1 MTESDDGRDDQRA
14 PGSVEHPPDS
24 FATAGNAPPP
34 YLGQPQTAYP
44 HPGYGYPPPAKPRRT
59 GWIVAGVAA
68 VVIALGAGVAIGV
81 VVARQ
86 SPDQPPKP
94 ATAPVYSMNAVSN
107 ACDLVDPAPL
117 TAWSPTPA
125 SPPQHRE
132 VRPSVYGAGSLSCQ
146 IGYSSDNAV
155 DTAEILVDADFTNG
169 DAPPSYD
176 GWKRGDTAK
185 TGAGMESGPITGIGT
200 QGYWHSET
208 YGNLVTDTRYL
219 LAVLDGNVSVRV
231 RLNVS
236 RDKDDS
242 QVHRAE
248 LESIAEAQ
256 VRKTLNG
263 LKQN

>member
-1 MTESDDGRDDQRA
+1 MTESDHGHDDQRA
-14 PGSVEHPPDS
+14 PSSAEHTPDS
-24 FATAGNAPPP
+24 FATAGNAPPT
-34 YLGQPQTAYP
+34 YLGEPQPGYP

-68 VVIALGAGVAIGV
+68 LVIVLGAGVAIGV
-81 VVARQ
+81 VARQ
-86 SPDQPPKP
+86 LSDQPPKP
-94 ATAPVYSMNAVSN
+94 TTALVFSMNAVSN

-117 TAWSPTPA
+117 TTWSPTA
-125 SPPQHRE
+125 TGPPQHRE
-132 VRPSVYGAGSLSCQ
+132 VRLGVDGAGSLSCQ
-146 IGYSSDNAV
+146 IGYSSGNAL
-155 DTAEILVDADFTNG
+155 DTAEILVDADFTTG

-176 GWKRGDTAK
+176 NWKRGDTAK
-185 TGAGMESGPITGIGT
+185 TGAGMESGPITGIGA
-200 QGYWHSET
+200 QGYWHAEIF
-208 YGNLVTDTRYL
+208 GNLVTNTRYV

-236 RDKDDS
+236 RDRDSS

-263 LKQN
+263 LKQK